1 MTSQTALV
9 VVDVQDGIANSTY
22 GVPDAGEITHAISS
36 IVPLARL
43 HNETQSGSQGSKNS
57 VEILLIQHDDKDPED
72 PLYRGKAT
80 WKLLFPP
87 RQGVLGDMFSS
98 NPDLAASLRG
108 QDVKHLVFV
117 GLQTDFCVRAS
128 ILGAIASGFDPSDII
143 LLQGAHSTYD
153 NISTGES
160 YQQIK

>member
-87 RQGVLGDMFSS
+87 RQGVLGDMFSP

-108 QDVKHLVFV
+108 ARRQ
-117 GLQTDFCVRAS
+117 AS
-128 ILGAIASGFDPSDII
+128 RLRGVANRLLRTGFDFRGNRVWIRS
-143 LLQGAHSTYD
+143 LRHHSTPGSSLD
-153 NISTGES
+153 V
-160 YQQIK
+160 